1 LGWTGGEQWPAFARS
16 PEARDGF
23 PDPLNR
29 WSKQAIDSIAVP
41 LDAAA
46 LYRFGGPPWH
56 DFQRWALKA
65 EAVCRS
71 PLGLLIHPRWGLW
84 HSYRGALAL
93 HQRFKLAPRES
104 ANPCEVCR
112 DQPCLSA
119 SPVSAF
125 APECPYD
132 HAACCRISK
141 PAKRTARPEPASLD
155 LHLVPPSCAARL
167 QVICGRCQ
175 VLFASV
181 GPFKMLHNR
190 VKRQLPLL
198 RLQAL

>member
-1 LGWTGGEQWPAFARS
+1 VPVLPDGAPALTVCLLGWTGGEQWPAFARS

-29 WSKQAIDSIAVP
+29 WSKQAIESIAVP

-93 HQRFKLAPRES
+93 RQRFKLAPRES

-112 DQPCLSA
+112 DRPCLSA

-132 HAACCRISK
+132 HAACRHYIETGEEDCPTRACLS
-141 PAKRTARPEPASLD
+141 
-155 LHLVPPSCAARL
+155 
-167 QVICGRCQ
+167 
-175 VLFASV
+175 
-181 GPFKMLHNR
+181 
-190 VKRQLPLL
+190 
-198 RLQAL
+198 